1 MISMPAEDARGPCW
15 ARYLAQLLWKK
26 EELYLQLDSHMR
38 FVPFWDR
45 KARRDLLICQQKSQK
60 PVLCCYGRAYQQ
72 GLPYDMAPKNLT
84 GCLNCAAFFDAHNI
98 LNIRYRSLRHDWD
111 EPRKSYFWSA
121 HFSFSSSECLKEV
134 PYDPRLLML
143 FFGEDTRTTTVGGR
157 QTGNFFLQVFL
168 TIIVGWSSWGIV
180 GLKFTFKHH
189 VLTIQLVTSNPC
201 TKSSCHMVGRISW
214 NGPCKNFHW
223 KWISPQRLGIHL
235 LGSINRT
242 ERTLLLSFR
251 LPHFPVN
258 RGKHC
263 DIDIVKS

>member
-1 MISMPAEDARGPCW
+1 MPAEDARGPCW

-45 KARRDLLICQQKSQK
+45 TARRDLLICQQKSQK

-143 FFGEDTRTTTVGGR
+143 FFGEDTRTTTVGGKDKR
-157 QTGNFFLQVFL
+157 AISF
-168 TIIVGWSSWGIV
+168 
-180 GLKFTFKHH
+180 
-189 VLTIQLVTSNPC
+189 C
-201 TKSSCHMVGRISW
+201 KS
-214 NGPCKNFHW
+214 F
-223 KWISPQRLGIHL
+223 
-235 LGSINRT
+235 
-242 ERTLLLSFR
+242 
-251 LPHFPVN
+251 
-258 RGKHC
+258 
-263 DIDIVKS
+263 

>member
-1 MISMPAEDARGPCW
+1 MLPTGTLDISTTHGGHLRVISMPAADARGPCW

-157 QTGNFFLQVFL
+157 QTGNSF
-168 TIIVGWSSWGIV
+168 
-180 GLKFTFKHH
+180 
-189 VLTIQLVTSNPC
+189 C
-201 TKSSCHMVGRISW
+201 KS
-214 NGPCKNFHW
+214 F
-223 KWISPQRLGIHL
+223 
-235 LGSINRT
+235 
-242 ERTLLLSFR
+242 
-251 LPHFPVN
+251 
-258 RGKHC
+258 
-263 DIDIVKS
+263 